1 MTHDIPV
8 SERQSDRQRRLGW
21 RLQRSALVF
30 ETGVLE
36 ELIDR
41 DPENLDLLV
50 ALGEAYARLRRR
62 RRGLEIDRELVRR
75 SPEEP
80 AFRYN
85 LACSLCL
92 TGDLNGAC
100 GALLAAIERGFRDFE
115 HLLHDED
122 LATLRGDPRF
132 GLVRDAMAA
141 AAPA

>member
-36 ELIDR
+36 ELVDR